1 MSTLAARKLKEL
13 YGAVASSDRIL
24 IVLKPD
30 PDALSSAWALKRL
43 LVGKVQSCR
52 IAHVGEIQRMEN
64 RAMVELLKIR
74 SERFDKI
81 DPSSYTVCAV
91 VDGQPDHFT
100 GLSMQH
106 MEIVIDHHPV
116 VNTFDARFTDLR
128 PKIGA
133 TATMLTGYLQAAG
146 VKIPR
151 PLATALCF
159 GIKTD
164 TNGLTRATSR
174 YDVEAYSYLLP
185 IANMKHLRQ
194 IEDERISR
202 SDHDLLSRAIDS
214 VRIRKKL
221 LFTFPEGPVPPD
233 SLVIL
238 ADTFIGVAGISV
250 AAVAST
256 YRGRVV
262 VILRGRGPRTNVG
275 RIVRGAF
282 AEYGSAGG
290 HEAAARAECKLSAIP
305 EAVAKGS
312 SDEIGIWVKKQ
323 IQANL
328 SGRAKK
334 TNGKK

>member
-1 MSTLAARKLKEL
+1 MPTLAARKLKGL
-13 YGAVASSDRIL
+13 YGAVSPSDRLL

-30 PDALSSAWALKRL
+30 PDALSSAWALKRIL
-43 LVGKVQSCR
+43 AGKVQSCR
-52 IAHVGEIQRMEN
+52 IAHVGEIQRLEN
-64 RAMVELLKIR
+64 RAMVALLKIR
-74 SERFDKI
+74 SERFDKV
-81 DPSSYTVCAV
+81 DPSSYSICAL

-100 GLSMQH
+100 DLSVPH
-106 MEIVIDHHPV
+106 MDIVIDHHPV

-133 TATMLTGYLQAAG
+133 TATMLTEYLRQTG
-146 VKIPR
+146 EKIPR

-174 YDVEAYSYLLP
+174 HDVEAYSYLLP

-202 SDHDLLSRAIDS
+202 SDLDLLSRAIGI
-214 VRIRKKL
+214 VQIRKKF

-238 ADTFIGVAGISV
+238 ADTFIGVAGVSV
-250 AAVAST
+250 AAVGST

-275 RIVRGAF
+275 RIVRDAF
-282 AEYGSAGG
+282 SEYGSAGG
-290 HEAAARAECKLSAIP
+290 HQVAARAEFKLSTIP
-305 EAVAKGS
+305 EAGSRGS
-312 SDEIGIWVKKQ
+312 SEEIGVWVKKQ
-323 IQANL
+323 IQLNL
-328 SGRAKK
+328 SGRGKRAK
-334 TNGKK
+334 GKP